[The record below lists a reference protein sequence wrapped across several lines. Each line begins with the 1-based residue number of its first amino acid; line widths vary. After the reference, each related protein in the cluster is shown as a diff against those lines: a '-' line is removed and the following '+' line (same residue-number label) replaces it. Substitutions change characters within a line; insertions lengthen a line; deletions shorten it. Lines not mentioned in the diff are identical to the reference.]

1 MRVNTM
7 YVFKV
12 TNDIKAN
19 VILEREDA
27 ELILNIYLCR
37 DHFGDKKFVV
47 GMPWNNEE
55 TPHTRKEIDEYIFLL
70 HDAGYFDHD
79 IAKLYELE

>member
-1 MRVNTM
+1 MRVNQM

-12 TNDIKAN
+12 TNDINAN
-19 VILEREDA
+19 VILEREGA

-47 GMPWNNEE
+47 GMPWDNKE
-55 TPHTRKEIDEYIFLL
+55 TPHTREEIDEYIFLL

-79 IAKLYELE
+79 IAELWELE

>member
-1 MRVNTM
+1 MRVNQM

-12 TNDIKAN
+12 ENDIKAN
-19 VILEREDA
+19 TILEREGT

-47 GMPWNNEE
+47 GMPWDNEA
-55 TPHTRKEIDEYIFLL
+55 TPHTIVEIDQCIFLL
-70 HDAGYFDHD
+70 HDAGYFDHY
-79 IAKLYELE
+79 IAELYELE